1 MAKVCHASREVVVRA
16 ISGCSETEIASR
28 RVLKMRRSCHF
39 QVVYAKF
46 GDATL
51 VTVTVGDGG
60 V

>member
-1 MAKVCHASREVVVRA
+1 MVRA